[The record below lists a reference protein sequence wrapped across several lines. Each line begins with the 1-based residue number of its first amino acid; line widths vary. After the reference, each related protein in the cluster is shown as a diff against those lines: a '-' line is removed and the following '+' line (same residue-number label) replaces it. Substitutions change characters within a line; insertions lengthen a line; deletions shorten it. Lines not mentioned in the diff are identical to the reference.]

1 MTQSEKAQ
9 QFAALHVK
17 GKPLVLYNIWD
28 AGSAKAVAEA
38 GAKAVAT
45 GSWSVAA
52 AQGYGD
58 GQALPLE
65 LLETIVGRITA
76 SVDLPLSV
84 DFEGAYAAEPEGVA
98 GNVARII
105 AAGAIG
111 INFEDQ
117 VVGGEGLYPIET
129 QAARVATARKA
140 GEEAGVPLFVNA
152 RTDLFLKEKDA
163 ARHGDLVAEALERAA
178 AYQEAGASG
187 FFVPG
192 LSDLALLQQ
201 VCDGTALPVN
211 GMKIAASPSVA
222 ELAAQGVARISHGP
236 APYWQAMK
244 DLGGHADAIYG
255 GGA

>member
-1 MTQSEKAQ
+1 MTQSEKAR

-17 GKPLVLYNIWD
+17 GEPLVLYNIWD
-28 AGSAKAVAEA
+28 AGSAKALAEA

-65 LLETIVGRITA
+65 LLETIVGRIAAT
-76 SVDLPLSV
+76 VDLPLSV
-84 DFEGAYAAEPEGVA
+84 DFEGAYAAEPDGVTR
-98 GNVARII
+98 NVARILS
-105 AAGAIG
+105 AGAIG

-117 VVGGEGLYPIET
+117 VVGGEGLYPIDT
-129 QAARVATARKA
+129 QAARVAAARKA

-192 LSDLALLQQ
+192 LSDLALLRQ

-211 GMKIAASPSVA
+211 GMKIAAAPSVA
-222 ELAAQGVARISHGP
+222 ELAAQGVSRISHGP

>member
-9 QFAALHVK
+9 RFAALHVK
-17 GKPLVLYNIWD
+17 GDPLVLYNIWD
-28 AGSAKAVAEA
+28 AGSAAAVAKA

-52 AQGYGD
+52 AQGFGD

-65 LLETIVGRITA
+65 LLETIVGRIAA
-76 SVDLPLSV
+76 SVDVPLTV
-84 DFEGAYAAEPEGVA
+84 DFEGAYAAEPEGVTR
-98 GNVARII
+98 NVARIL

-117 VVGGEGLYPIET
+117 VVGGEGLYPIDT
-129 QAARVATARKA
+129 QAARVAAARKA
-140 GEEAGVPLFVNA
+140 GDEAGVPLFVNA

-163 ARHGDLVAEALERAA
+163 ARHGDLVAEALDRAA
-178 AYQEAGASG
+178 AYQDAGASG

-192 LSDLALLQQ
+192 LSDLVLLKQ

-211 GMKIAASPSVA
+211 GMKIAEAPTIG
-222 ELAAQGVARISHGP
+222 ELAAQGVSRISHGP

-244 DLGGHADAIYG
+244 DLGAHAEALYG
-255 GGA
+255 VGS

>member
-1 MTQSEKAQ
+1 MTQSETAQ
-9 QFAALHVK
+9 RFAALHVK
-17 GKPLVLYNIWD
+17 GDPLVLYNIWD
-28 AGSAKAVAEA
+28 AGSAAAVAKA

-52 AQGYGD
+52 TQGYGD

-65 LLETIVGRITA
+65 LLETVVRRIAA
-76 SVDLPLSV
+76 SVEVPLTV
-84 DFEGAYAAEPEGVA
+84 DFEGAYAAEPESVTR
-98 GNVARII
+98 NVARIV

-117 VVGGEGLYPIET
+117 VVGGEGLYPIDA
-129 QAARVATARKA
+129 QAERVAAARKA
-140 GEEAGVPLFVNA
+140 GEEAGVPLFINA

-178 AYQEAGASG
+178 AYRDAGASG

-192 LSDLALLQQ
+192 LSDLGLLQR
-201 VCDGTALPVN
+201 VCEGTALPVN
-211 GMKIAASPSVA
+211 AMKIAEVPTITD
-222 ELAAQGVARISHGP
+222 LAAQGVSRISHGP

-244 DLGGHADAIYG
+244 DLTAHAEILYG
-255 GGA
+255 GSS